1 MMKHIIR
8 VVLTILALT
17 LHAWSAVIHE
27 RRDIHP
33 RYWHDQQPLDGK
45 TVLPVRIGLTQSNL
59 EKAEALLRDVS
70 DPSSSKYGKHLSKD
84 EVDNLFAPS
93 QETVNVIRNWLEE
106 SGIAGHR
113 IEQSANKQWLQFN
126 ATSDEL
132 GSLLNTQYYSYQHA
146 LTGKSY
152 IAAREYSVP
161 SNVSAHIDYIVPGV
175 KHLSAKKRPLAAAS
189 MERDNPIPD
198 SLNFPWPNVETNT
211 SMCSTVMTPACV
223 RALYNIPIG
232 SKAAKGNELG
242 IVAQLDAY
250 SQEDFDDFKSL
261 VAPDLPEDAKPD
273 VKSINGGVAPVPAAE
288 AGIESN
294 LDLMTAAPIIW
305 PQKAT
310 IFQVDD
316 PIYQADYA
324 YPGFLNNF
332 LDAVDGS
339 YCDKHDTSF
348 DPPYPNP
355 KENGYKGKKQCGV
368 YEPTKIITISYAN
381 SEDNLPPSYQTR
393 QCYEW
398 LKLGLQGITVIAAS
412 GDTGVQSGSDQKEGC
427 LNNGKAFAPQFRCV
441 MSICNNS
448 WINCVTK
455 GR

>member
-1 MMKHIIR
+1 M
-8 VVLTILALT
+8 
-17 LHAWSAVIHE
+17 
-27 RRDIHP
+27 
-33 RYWHDQQPLDGK
+33 
-45 TVLPVRIGLTQSNL
+45 
-59 EKAEALLRDVS
+59 
-70 DPSSSKYGKHLSKD
+70 
-84 EVDNLFAPS
+84 
-93 QETVNVIRNWLEE
+93 
-106 SGIAGHR
+106 
-113 IEQSANKQWLQFN
+113 
-126 ATSDEL
+126 
-132 GSLLNTQYYSYQHA
+132 
-146 LTGKSY
+146 
-152 IAAREYSVP
+152 
-161 SNVSAHIDYIVPGV
+161 
-175 KHLSAKKRPLAAAS
+175 
-189 MERDNPIPD
+189 
-198 SLNFPWPNVETNT
+198 
-211 SMCSTVMTPACV
+211 
-223 RALYNIPIG
+223 
-232 SKAAKGNELG
+232 G

-427 LNNGKAFAPQFRCV
+427 LNNGKAFAPQFPASCPYVTTVGSTALPKDAKPLAGSEVASFNFASGGGFSNIFQRPSWQDKLV
-441 MSICNNS
+441 NTYFEKHDPGYKWYRRSANVSVNAAQGIYNRAGRAYPDVAAIGQAIPIVLNGKLRLEAGTSASAPFFASILS
-448 WINCVTK
+448 LINEERIAANKPTIGFINPILYAHPEAFNDIKVGKNQGCGTEGFSAVDGWDPVTGLGTPDYQRLLEVFMK
-455 GR
+455 ET